1 MVQYS
6 NVNGQKTLK
15 QKRAKRGQYR
25 KYESNQ
31 LIRAMDAVL
40 NGSMSVHKAGS
51 RFGVPHSTLEYKVKE
66 RNGQPVNNI
75 HETDF
80 VKICRSAKTSQFES
94 FGNYKENL

>member
-1 MVQYS
+1 MAQYL
-6 NVNGQKTLK
+6 NGQKALK

-31 LIRAMDAVL
+31 LYRAMDAVL

-66 RNGQPVNNI
+66 KNGHTNNTQ
-75 HETDF
+75 E
-80 VKICRSAKTSQFES
+80 
-94 FGNYKENL
+94 G